1 MVARVGTLF
10 CEHQEAPTN
19 IRSSTSVRSGEP
31 KCRWIALYQ
40 MFIKDGPLAF
50 FGQTANLHQPM
61 RSLVRYLFEKHDL
74 FLAGLEKSGTF
85 VEHANAIAPL
95 MKPSQL
101 LLLDNEYIYKY
112 IIPGKADPSNPYGRT
127 TYYGNKV
134 I

>member
-1 MVARVGTLF
+1 
-10 CEHQEAPTN
+10 
-19 IRSSTSVRSGEP
+19 
-31 KCRWIALYQ
+31 